1 MCAKLNFRFTEIS
14 EEIALKV
21 CSGETLG
28 STKTGDGISFKVSVL
43 SCNAT
48 KGDGKSLVLS
58 LFSFLRILTAWNF
71 SKNAPQSQFLMPLT
85 NI

>member
-28 STKTGDGISFKVSVL
+28 SAKTGDGISFKVSVL
-43 SCNAT
+43 SRSQ
-48 KGDGKSLVLS
+48 GGWEE
-58 LFSFLRILTAWNF
+58 FSFIF
-71 SKNAPQSQFLMPLT
+71 V
-85 NI
+85 